1 MSDQNVAIIDS
12 GICNLFNIRRA
23 FHSLGAEVLI
33 TRSEKDIEGAS
44 RLVLPGV
51 GAFGAGMKSLYD
63 HHLVEPIRTYI
74 KTGKPFL
81 GICLGMQ
88 MLLSHS
94 EEYGL
99 WDGLDIIKGK
109 VRIFAPP
116 VSGMASYKIPQI
128 GWNYLEPNGNW
139 QQTPLNGLGEKPYFY
154 FVHSYIV
161 VPDNITDCLAHTTYG
176 RDRYCSVVRRN
187 NITACQFHPE
197 RSGEVGLKLLRN
209 FLSED

>member
-1 MSDQNVAIIDS
+1 MADQSIVIIDS

-23 FHSLGAEVLI
+23 FRSLGAEVLI

-51 GAFGAGMKSLYD
+51 GAFGAGMKSL
-63 HHLVEPIRTYI
+63 HGHNLIEPIRAHVNS
-74 KTGKPFL
+74 GKPFL

-99 WDGLDIIKGK
+99 WDGLNIIQGR
-109 VRIFAPP
+109 VRMFTSP
-116 VSGMASYKIPQI
+116 VPGSSSHKIPQI
-128 GWNYLEPNGNW
+128 GWNCLEPNGSW
-139 QQTPLNGLGEKPYFY
+139 GQTLLNGLGEKPYFY
-154 FVHSYIV
+154 FVHSFIV
-161 VPDNITDCLAHTTYG
+161 VPDNPADCLAFTMYG
-176 RDRYCSVVRRN
+176 RDRYCSFLKRE